1 MHWLWSL
8 CKIQIETSNLDVC
21 KGPGKMNKSNPDKYG
36 KGRGT
41 NPICFHYFEFYHIQQ
56 LMQLMQPASKVPLNV
71 SIIL

>member
-1 MHWLWSL
+1 
-8 CKIQIETSNLDVC
+8 
-21 KGPGKMNKSNPDKYG
+21 MNKSNPDKYG